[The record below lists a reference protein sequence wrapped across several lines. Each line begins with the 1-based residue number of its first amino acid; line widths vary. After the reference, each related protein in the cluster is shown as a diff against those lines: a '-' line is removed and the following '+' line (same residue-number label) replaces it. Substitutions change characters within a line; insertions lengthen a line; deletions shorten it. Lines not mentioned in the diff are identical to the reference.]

1 MPSLAE
7 HKSEP
12 VVKMLYI
19 GDSGSGKTGSLT
31 SLVKAGYKLRIM
43 DYDNGVGTLASF
55 VKKEC
60 PDRIGNVSFI
70 PLRDKL
76 KLQPSSEYA
85 GKKGPVVTTPTVFTQ
100 TLELLEKWDDGSN
113 PAEWGAETVLVLDS
127 LSALG
132 RAVHNWAKSINRSQP
147 KPNPDKRSEFFT
159 AQQGLENVVELVASE
174 AFNTN
179 VIVISHVRY
188 EEPKDEPKKGYVN
201 AIGSALGPILPRYFN
216 TLIQAESTGI
226 GKAVKRKIR
235 TLPTGVIDLKTPVSH
250 SVEAEYPLETGLAT
264 LFEQIKAAS

>member
-1 MPSLAE
+1 
-7 HKSEP
+7 
-12 VVKMLYI
+12 MLYV
-19 GDSGSGKTGSLT
+19 GDSGSGKTGSMA
-31 SLVKAGYKLRIM
+31 SLVKAGYRLRVL
-43 DYDNGVGTLASF
+43 DFDNGIGTLASY

-60 PDRIGNVSFI
+60 PEKIGNVGFI

-76 KLQPSSEYA
+76 KLQNSSEYA
-85 GKKGPVVTTPTVFTQ
+85 GKKGPVASAPNAFTSA
-100 TLELLEKWDDGSN
+100 LEYLEKWEDGTS
-113 PAEWGAETVLVLDS
+113 PADWGPEYILVIDS

-132 RAVHNWAKSINRSQP
+132 RACHQWAKAINRSQP

-159 AQQGLENVVELVASE
+159 AQQGVENLVELVASE

-201 AIGSALGPILPRYFN
+201 SIGSALGPILPRYFN
-216 TLIQAESTGI
+216 TLIQAESTGV
-226 GKAVKRKIR
+226 GKSVKRKIR
-235 TLPTGVIDLKTPVSH
+235 TLPTGVIDLKTPISH